1 MYMPHLK
8 RFTLSASSLAALLL
22 WTGSA
27 RAVDISGTVAATL
40 TIMEDSRLTGNVTC
54 TVTGAPCIAFGAPGR
69 TLDLNGYSIT
79 GLGDPVTGCAG
90 GSTAGEIGIEVGGLS
105 DVVIRG
111 PGIVERFRNHGIR
124 LRTSTNV
131 TVTGVTTATNCL
143 SGIFV
148 PGGSG
153 HVLERN
159 VSIRNGNLMNPCGG
173 I

>member
-1 MYMPHLK
+1 MPQLK
-8 RFTLSASSLAALLL
+8 RFTWSASSLAALLL

-27 RAVDISGTVAATL
+27 HAVDISGTIAATL

-54 TVTGAPCIAFGAPGR
+54 TVTGAPCITFGVPDR
-69 TLDLNGYSIT
+69 TLELNGYSIT
-79 GLGDPVTGCAG
+79 GLGDPVTACAG
-90 GSTAGEIGIEVGGLS
+90 GSTAGEIGIEVDALR

-111 PGIVERFRNHGIR
+111 PGVVERFRNHGIR
-124 LRTSTNV
+124 LRNSTGV
-131 TVTGVTTATNCL
+131 TVIGVTTATNCL

-148 PGGSG
+148 PGGGG

>member
-1 MYMPHLK
+1 LC
-8 RFTLSASSLAALLL
+8 S
-22 WTGSA
+22 GGA
-27 RAVDISGTVAATL
+27 RAADISGTIAATV
-40 TIMEDSRLTGNVTC
+40 TILEDSQLVGNVTC

-69 TLDLNGYSIT
+69 TLDLNGYTIT

-90 GSTAGEIGIEVGGLS
+90 GSSAGEIGI
-105 DVVIRG
+105 DVNELTGIVIRG
-111 PGIVERFRNHGIR
+111 PGVVERSRNHGIR
-124 LRTSTNV
+124 LRNSTGV
-131 TVTGVTTATNCL
+131 MVTGVTTSTNCL